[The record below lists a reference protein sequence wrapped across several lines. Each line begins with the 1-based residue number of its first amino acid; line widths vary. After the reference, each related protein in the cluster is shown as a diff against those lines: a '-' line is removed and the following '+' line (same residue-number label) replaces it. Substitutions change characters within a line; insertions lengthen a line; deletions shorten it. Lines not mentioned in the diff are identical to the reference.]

1 MQELGVLHRCWE
13 APGKNIITSLEQLV
27 DVISTFRSAV
37 VEDALFSLKKTEE
50 ARIEWCTMHEGLSKQ
65 MNSSNAGTYKL
76 FFDLTR
82 SSGGFN
88 GKEDCRRL

>member
-13 APGKNIITSLEQLV
+13 VPGRNIILSLEQLL
-27 DVISTFRSAV
+27 DVINTFRAAV

-65 MNSSNAGTYKL
+65 MSSSNP
-76 FFDLTR
+76 
-82 SSGGFN
+82 
-88 GKEDCRRL
+88 GKRYP

>member
-13 APGKNIITSLEQLV
+13 TPGKNIVTSLEQLV

-50 ARIEWCTMHEGLSKQ
+50 ARIEWMTMHEGLSKQ
-65 MNSSNAGTYKL
+65 MDSSNPGEYP
-76 FFDLTR
+76 
-82 SSGGFN
+82 S
-88 GKEDCRRL
+88 